1 MAKKGCTGHRTR
13 EQLKIANYIYTLG
26 GGDMKLTKESGW
38 ESMLDM
44 FIFETLQLIGEMEQS
59 VLNVEK
65 SSGFQTSI
73 NEIFRVMHTIKSSAA
88 MMLFDNIATLAHTIE
103 DLFYYLREEKPQ
115 QVDYATLTDIVLA
128 GIDYIKGEINHIE
141 RGEKAEEDASALIEV
156 CKQYLAF
163 LKTQQSFE
171 PSSQQVGW
179 VEELSPQVDFTL
191 PAYSEKAAGNR
202 YQASI
207 FFEDNCEMEN
217 VRAFLVLRNL
227 EEIAS
232 IIEYSPPDIVDN
244 EASSNVIR
252 QDGFQ
257 VLFTTDLNIVKLES
271 QLLKTAFIKEIQFD
285 LLDNEET
292 TPVES
297 TEEMLISSPEI
308 ALNISG
314 EAREPGIS
322 IATRKPTLISVNVSK
337 LDSLMDLV
345 GELVISEAMVT
356 QNPELVDLNLDGFR
370 KATRQLTKITYELQ
384 DIVMS
389 IRMVSLSLTFQKMHR
404 VVRDMSHKLSKA
416 VHLEIIGEETEV
428 DKNIIEQI
436 SDPIMHLIRNAIDHG
451 IEAPEERRMAGKD
464 GIGKI
469 TLEARNAGGDVWIII
484 KDDGKGLDRDK
495 ILQRAREHGL
505 VNNNEQAL
513 SDQEIYSYILL
524 PGFSTKEQVSEFS
537 GRGVGMDVVMKNIEK
552 VGGSVLVES
561 SPGIG
566 TTVFLKIPLTLAII
580 DGMVIKVGDARFTIP
595 MTSIKESFKIW
606 EENII
611 IDPDGNEMILI
622 RGECYSIIRLH
633 EFCHLSTNVT
643 KIQDGI
649 VIMVEYESNRACLF
663 ADALLGEHQVVI
675 KSLPE
680 YVKRL
685 RGKAK
690 GLGGCTLLGDGSIS
704 LILDV
709 AGLLGTCNGT
719 KMSSDVKSAG
729 MLDTIVP

>member
-1 MAKKGCTGHRTR
+1 
-13 EQLKIANYIYTLG
+13 
-26 GGDMKLTKESGW
+26 MKLTKESGW

-59 VLNVEK
+59 VLNIEK
-65 SSGFQTSI
+65 SSGFKTSI

-88 MMLFDNIATLAHTIE
+88 MMLFDNIATLAHSIE

-115 QVDYATLTDIVLA
+115 QVDYASLTDIVLA
-128 GIDYIKGEINHIE
+128 GIDFIKGEINYIE
-141 RGEKAEEDASALIEV
+141 RGEKAEGDASGLIDLS
-156 CKQYLAF
+156 KQYLIS
-163 LKTQQSFE
+163 LKALQPVE
-171 PSSQQVGW
+171 PYSQPVDL
-179 VEELSPQVDFTL
+179 VEELSPSEELTFTRSGDT
-191 PAYSEKAAGNR
+191 AEGNR
-202 YQASI
+202 YHATI

-217 VRAFLVLRNL
+217 VRAYLVLRNL
-227 EEIAS
+227 EQMAS
-232 IIEYSPPDIVDN
+232 IIEYCPPDIIDN
-244 EASSNVIR
+244 EATVSLIR

-257 VLFTTDLNIVKLES
+257 VLFTTELKIEELES

-285 LLDNEET
+285 TLGNEDVY
-292 TPVES
+292 PVES
-297 TEEMLISSPEI
+297 SEEMLKSSPEI
-308 ALNISG
+308 ALTPFG
-314 EAREPGIS
+314 EAREPDIS
-322 IATRKPTLISVNVSK
+322 ITTRKPTLISVNISK

-345 GELVISEAMVT
+345 GELVISEAMVS
-356 QNPELVDLNLDGFR
+356 QNPELADLNLDGFR
-370 KATRQLTKITYELQ
+370 KATRQLTKITHELQ
-384 DIVMS
+384 DVVMS

-416 VHLEIIGEETEV
+416 VQLEIIGEETEV

-451 IEAPEERRMAGKD
+451 IETPEERRIAQKD

-469 TLEARNAGGDVWIII
+469 TLEARNSGGEVWITI

-505 VNNNEQAL
+505 VNNSEPAL

-552 VGGSVLVES
+552 VGGSVLVDS

-566 TTVFLKIPLTLAII
+566 TTVSLKIPLTLAII

-606 EENII
+606 GENII
-611 IDPDGNEMILI
+611 IDPEGNEMILI

-643 KIQDGI
+643 RIQDGI
-649 VIMVEYESNRACLF
+649 IIMVENESNRACLF
-663 ADALLGEHQVVI
+663 ADALLGEQQVVI

-685 RGKAK
+685 RCKAK

-709 AGLLGTCNGT
+709 AGLLARC
-719 KMSSDVKSAG
+719 
-729 MLDTIVP
+729 